1 MKLVWELSL
10 NSGYLICFKFHYNLF
25 RGLPMVRTF
34 LWFLLLKALLADSLE
49 LSVLS
54 IPADYWN

>member
-1 MKLVWELSL
+1 
-10 NSGYLICFKFHYNLF
+10 
-25 RGLPMVRTF
+25 MVRTF